1 MQDRKFTFK
10 NRPSGYFGSVLMDW
24 RLPQDGLLVLGLF

>member
-10 NRPSGYFGSVLMDW
+10 NRPSGYFGSVLI
-24 RLPQDGLLVLGLF
+24 GLAFAGGGRHVPDQF